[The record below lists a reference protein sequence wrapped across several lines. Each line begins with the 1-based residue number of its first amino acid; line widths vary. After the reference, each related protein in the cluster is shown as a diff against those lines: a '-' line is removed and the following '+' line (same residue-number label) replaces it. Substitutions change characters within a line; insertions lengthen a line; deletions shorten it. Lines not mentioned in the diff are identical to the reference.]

1 MSADDL
7 NRNNKETSKP
17 KNNYKIFPQNKL
29 IFVILGIGLV
39 AGIGGISG
47 YLYFEDQQNQLQS
60 KLDAEHKKAQQLE
73 DQKKQEELKAQQVQT
88 QLQQQAQQKQAEL
101 DQKQQELQQQQALAK
116 GQQDIAQFKQ
126 QQLQQSL
133 AEQQAQAQQQA
144 QQQQAQL
151 QQQQQQAQAQ
161 LQSQQAQANLETEK
175 QQILSASQYSL
186 LIKGEISGH
195 INFYIPPVP
204 SFASSDVQG
213 YIDNAA
219 SRLDGFVWYG
229 VTLHRVYDPSQA
241 DLIIQWVKNFG
252 LEMNGQKYYGIIQL
266 GLGWDGCYGSWEP
279 YDGYTMQQIF
289 WHEMGHA
296 IGFNHSTD
304 PNNIMYQGGVPTK
317 FSIDYDNFVQI
328 TNGYSW
334 TMQVCGSGPHQF
346 QVTSSKYPTYP
357 FDFYVMT
364 PTATPSSVLTGTSNT
379 YYPSCS
385 QQNIGGFTTTCN
397 IPQGAKIMIN
407 NPYKLTGGDI
417 GVIVKII
424 DLNPDKQMNEQW
436 DMNFFQFTSTYLAHV
451 WQLFHNS

>member
-1 MSADDL
+1 LSADDL
-7 NRNNKETSKP
+7 NQDNKESNKV
-17 KNNYKIFPQNKL
+17 KNNHPILPKNKL
-29 IFVILGIGLV
+29 IFVIVGVGLV
-39 AGIGGISG
+39 VGIIGIFG
-47 YLYFEDQQNQLQS
+47 YLYLEDQQNQLQN
-60 KLDAEHKKAQQLE
+60 KLNAEQKKAQQLE
-73 DQKKQEELKAQQVQT
+73 DQKKQEELKAQQAQA

-133 AEQQAQAQQQA
+133 AEQQAQAQLQQ
-144 QQQQAQL
+144 QEQQAQL

-161 LQSQQAQANLETEK
+161 LQAQQNQANLEAEK
-175 QQILSASQYSL
+175 QQILSDSQYSL

-204 SFASSDVQG
+204 SFASPDVQG

-229 VTLHRVYDPSQA
+229 VTLHRVYDQSQA

-279 YDGYTMQQIF
+279 YDGYTMQEIF

-317 FSIDYDNFVQI
+317 FSIDYNNFVQI
-328 TNGYSW
+328 TNGYTWS
-334 TMQVCGSGPHQF
+334 MPVCGSGPHQF
-346 QVTSSKYPTYP
+346 QVVSNNQYTG
-357 FDFYVMT
+357 FDFYVL
-364 PTATPSSVLTGTSNT
+364 TPSGTPNGVLAGEGNT
-379 YYPSCS
+379 YYPACS
-385 QQNIGGFTTTCN
+385 KQNMVSFSTICN
-397 IPQGAKIMIN
+397 IPTGSKIMIN
-407 NPYKLTGGDI
+407 NPYRLVGGNDL
-417 GVIVKII
+417 GVTIKII
-424 DLNPDKQMNEQW
+424 DLNPDKQLNEQW
-436 DMNFFQFTSTYLAHV
+436 DMNFFQFNPTYLTHV